1 MIAYRQRG
9 FVNFYTVVTAFFT
22 VGLLLGYAEVLP
34 WIPWVDLSK
43 NVNLL
48 SYALAALVGLVVAGR
63 AMRPYAHR
71 LHALHGSETLS
82 LGFTQAAYVG
92 ACIFALMFATKDR
105 EVSRLFLGTYLLLLG
120 CGLTLMH
127 GRFPKYFAKVLF
139 SDNAQALT
147 LFVGHQTT
155 PETLLSWVRDREH
168 LGIRPV
174 GYLTDGSSEGM
185 TMPEVPRLGA
195 TADLEQVLKE
205 RRINQVILLDWL
217 DDPAEMERLVAV
229 CEAEGCRFLIH
240 NSFATKF
247 ARNLIG
253 VEEGGQHFLAVQEE
267 PLEDPTNRAAKRL
280 LDIAVAL
287 PVVLLV
293 LPPLTL
299 AVWLGQR
306 LQAPGPVFFVRPRGG
321 QQRRE
326 FPMLKYRTMYAA
338 EFDVAQQATARDE
351 RIFSFG
357 RFLRKTSL
365 DEMPQFWNVLKGE
378 MSVVGPR
385 PHLPQH
391 DEQFSKLDPTYRIRS
406 LVKPGITGLAQIRGF
421 RGEISEPDLLRRR
434 VYWDL
439 YYVTNWTIWMDVRII
454 LRTAWQVVFPPQ
466 SAY

>member
-9 FVNFYTVVTAFFT
+9 FVNFYTFVTSGFT
-22 VGLLLGYAEVLP
+22 LALLFAYAAALP
-34 WIPWVDLSK
+34 WIPWVDLSY

-48 SYALAALVGLVVAGR
+48 SYALAALVGILAGGR

-82 LGFTQAAYVG
+82 LAFMQSAYVG
-92 ACIFALMFATKDR
+92 GAIFALMFATKDR
-105 EVSRLFLGTYLLLLG
+105 EVSRLFLGSYLLLLG
-120 CGLTLMH
+120 CGLTLIH
-127 GRFPKYFAKVLF
+127 GRFPKYFARVLF
-139 SDNAQALT
+139 SDNTQART
-147 LFVGHQTT
+147 LFVGRATT
-155 PETLLSWVRDREH
+155 PENLLPWVQARQH
-168 LGIRPV
+168 LGIQPA
-174 GYLTDGSSEGM
+174 GYLADVSSKGMVVPDLPHLGS
-185 TMPEVPRLGA
+185 P
-195 TADLEQVLKE
+195 ADLEKVLKE

-253 VEEGGQHFLAVQEE
+253 VEEGGEHFFAVQEE
-267 PLEDPTNRAAKRL
+267 PLEDPTNRALKRL
-280 LDIAVAL
+280 LDIAVSL
-287 PVVLLV
+287 PVVVLI

-299 AVWLGQR
+299 GVWLGQR
-306 LQAPGPVFFVRPRGG
+306 LQAPGPVFFNRPRGG

-326 FPMLKYRTMYAA
+326 FPMLKYRSMYVDNP
-338 EFDVAQQATARDE
+338 DVAKQATARDD
-351 RIFSFG
+351 RIFPFG

-365 DEMPQFWNVLKGE
+365 DEMPQFLNVLKGE

-391 DEQFSKLDPTYRIRS
+391 DEAFSKLDRTYRVRS
-406 LVKPGITGLAQIRGF
+406 LVKPGITGLAQIRGY
-421 RGEISEPDLLRRR
+421 RGEITEPEKLRQR

-454 LRTAWQVVFPPQ
+454 LRTAWQVVFPPKT
-466 SAY
+466 AY